1 MKYNNVIKTTTLL
14 LALIII
20 IIIIIII
27 MFVRE
32 VMGWP
37 WGWSYDTPPGLHQCQ
52 NSLQQE
58 VKALRVLSPSLLLP
72 VLCVGIEPFLGA
84 CRVDVM
90 QLLLLLGL
98 AVFVFLHFTCIL
110 HIGPVGRQHHQVVDL
125 KQHHITL
132 NSGNRESTKTL
143 LLYYSDTIVHIKH
156 MIVTLN

>member
-1 MKYNNVIKTTTLL
+1 
-14 LALIII
+14 
-20 IIIIIII
+20 
-27 MFVRE
+27 
-32 VMGWP
+32 MGWP

-72 VLCVGIEPFLGA
+72 VLCVSIEPFLGA

-98 AVFVFLHFTCIL
+98 AVLVFLHFTCIL

-125 KQHHITL
+125 KQHKIIL
-132 NSGNRESTKTL
+132 NRATERKLNLCIYIIQIVL
-143 LLYYSDTIVHIKH
+143 LKHTYTYNSYKMTFLTIYNSD
-156 MIVTLN
+156 